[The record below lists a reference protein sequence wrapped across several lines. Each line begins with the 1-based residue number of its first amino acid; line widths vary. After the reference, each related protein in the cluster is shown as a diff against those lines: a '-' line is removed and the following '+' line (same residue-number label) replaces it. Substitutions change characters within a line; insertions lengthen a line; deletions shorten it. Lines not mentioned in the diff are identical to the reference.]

1 MKKRKK
7 RVISGLLI
15 LGIVATSSA
24 IVEASGP
31 KVAYTQE
38 GVTAIS
44 NNNNVKV
51 SIVSIEDIQKSLD
64 GKEPTTVS
72 FDIDDTLLFSS
83 QYFQYGKE
91 YVTPGSFDYL
101 HKQKFW
107 DLVAKRGD
115 QDSIPKEYAK
125 KLIAMH
131 QKRRDKIV
139 FITGRTRGSMYK
151 EGDIDKTAK
160 TLAKAFKLDK
170 PIAIHYTGNKAIKP
184 YKYDKSYYI
193 KKYGS
198 EIHYGDSD
206 EDIHA
211 AREAGAKPLRILRA
225 PNSTNLP
232 LPQAGGYG
240 EEILENSAY

>member
-1 MKKRKK
+1 MKKI
-7 RVISGLLI
+7 VTSCVVM
-15 LGIVATSSA
+15 LGILMTMPC

-31 KVAYTQE
+31 KVPYTQE
-38 GVTAIS
+38 GMTALSEPKENQIK
-44 NNNNVKV
+44 KV
-51 SIVSIEDIQKSLD
+51 SIDDIKNSLD
-64 GKEPTTVS
+64 DKKTITVS

-91 YVTPGSFDYL
+91 YMTPGSFDFL

-107 DLVAKRGD
+107 DFVAKRGD

-131 QKRRDKIV
+131 QERGDKIV

-151 EGDIDKTAK
+151 AGEIDKTAK
-160 TLAKAFKLDK
+160 TLAKDFDLAK
-170 PIAIHYTGNKAIKP
+170 PIVVHYTGDKAKKP

-198 EIHYGDSD
+198 VIHYGDSD
-206 EDIHA
+206 EDVHA
-211 AREAGAKPLRILRA
+211 AREAGARPIRILRA

-240 EEILENSAY
+240 EEVLINSAY